1 MEIAFSETRILS
13 LNDTLSWDEARER
26 AWDKKTSVFGSGLSK
41 FFTRPKPDEVK
52 ITYQEKRWE
61 PFWHVVCSSL
71 YVYER
76 TRHYH
81 IPIPHPEVRTVTID
95 EQEYIPS
102 GDSRSVTLV
111 GVEKCREEKTVN
123 RLIDAMNGE
132 PKEWNH
138 YLEFE
143 STEIPDILE
152 WEPPESIIVPA
163 KVRASTITREALS
176 TLIKPLD
183 ADTIQQDL
191 ITIENMDLYFRPI
204 YAFEFSWT
212 TKEKV
217 AVAEFDGLTGKLVTD
232 GASIREQFSKILT
245 PDVIFDVGV
254 DAIDLL
260 VPGGGIAIKLA
271 KAAVNR
277 KK

>member
-1 MEIAFSETRILS
+1 MEIAFTDTRVLA

-26 AWDKKTSVFGSGLSK
+26 AWDRKVNVFGSGLTK
-41 FFTRPKPDEVK
+41 IFTRPKPDEVK

-76 TRHYH
+76 TRRYSV
-81 IPIPHPEVRTVTID
+81 PIPHPEVRTIIID
-95 EQEYIPS
+95 KDEYIPS
-102 GDSRSVTLV
+102 GEPRSITLV
-111 GVEKCREEKTVN
+111 GLEKCREEKTVN
-123 RLIDAMNGE
+123 RVVDAMTGE
-132 PKEWNH
+132 AKDWEH
-138 YLEFE
+138 YLEFD
-143 STEIPDILE
+143 STEVPDLIQ
-152 WEPPESIIVPA
+152 WNPPESIIVPA

-183 ADTIQQDL
+183 ADSIEQDL
-191 ITIENMDLYFRPI
+191 ITIDHMDLYYRPI
-204 YAFEFSWT
+204 YAFEFSWS
-212 TKEKV
+212 TKERT
-217 AVAEFDGLTGKLVTD
+217 AVAEFDGLTGKLVTE
-232 GASIREQFSKILT
+232 GASIREQFSRILT
-245 PDVIFDVGV
+245 PEVIFDVGI

-271 KAAVNR
+271 KAAVDR